1 MARLKTSLS
10 QPEHQGHQD
19 PKAQRENVLPPI
31 SGLAVVEQNACSH
44 QESKEHQEGNERSNF
59 CRSKKSVH
67 FILRSCSH
75 NRQTPANE
83 GRMLRRHPKNQLQ
96 NTTLKAQ
103 DLSSITWEGRNKSAK
118 FCLSQYLFRFSM
130 EQLWQR
136 TNVQQPFSMLP
147 FHQLRFVT
155 LALALP

>member
-67 FILRSCSH
+67 FILRSCGH

-103 DLSSITWEGRNKSAK
+103 DLSSITWEGRNKSQLNFVSLSTSFGFLWSSSDK
-118 FCLSQYLFRFSM
+118 ELMCNNPFQCCLSTSSVL
-130 EQLWQR
+130 
-136 TNVQQPFSMLP
+136 
-147 FHQLRFVT
+147 
-155 LALALP
+155 